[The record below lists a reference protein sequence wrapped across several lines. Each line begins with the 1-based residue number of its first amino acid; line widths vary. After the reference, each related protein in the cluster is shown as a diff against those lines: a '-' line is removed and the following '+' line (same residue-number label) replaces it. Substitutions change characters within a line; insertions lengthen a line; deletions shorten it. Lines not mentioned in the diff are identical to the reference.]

1 MSAIIGII
9 VGLIAGLLVGGG
21 VAFFARKRADGT
33 SLQQAEEQASR
44 ILAEAES
51 KQKLLLLEAK
61 EETLKERQT
70 LENELRERRAEV
82 ARVEQRLTQ
91 KEENLDRKADQI
103 EKREQSLRDREA
115 SVDLADGHVEV
126 RLFAA
131 VGRDQA
137 AHRDAPQLRRKLHPG
152 HVREADAELHGQRG
166 HQLVVRQQPHVERS
180 SRAATHELGAGAH
193 PQTGEVFF
201 VDDISMSPTDAVHV
215 WNPETLKAKLLP
227 YEPNIFGGQ
236 RVVFQS
242 PVD

>member
-70 LENELRERRAEV
+70 LENELRERRAEM

-91 KEENLDRKADQI
+91 K
-103 EKREQSLRDREA
+103 
-115 SVDLADGHVEV
+115 
-126 RLFAA
+126 
-131 VGRDQA
+131 
-137 AHRDAPQLRRKLHPG
+137 
-152 HVREADAELHGQRG
+152 
-166 HQLVVRQQPHVERS
+166 
-180 SRAATHELGAGAH
+180 
-193 PQTGEVFF
+193 
-201 VDDISMSPTDAVHV
+201 
-215 WNPETLKAKLLP
+215 
-227 YEPNIFGGQ
+227 
-236 RVVFQS
+236 
-242 PVD
+242 